1 MRILV
6 VATGLAIPLAFGS
19 AQAAPAPLP
28 PVRYT
33 CEDGT
38 RLRVTFS
45 ASGAGPGT
53 ALVRVLGTEKEF
65 MVVQAPSADGGRY
78 VAAKVEFWDKGST
91 ATFTRDAVA
100 LVCPPKR

>member
-6 VATGLAIPLAFGS
+6 VATGLATHLALSS

-28 PVRYT
+28 TVRYI

-45 ASGAGPGT
+45 TPGT
-53 ALVRVLGTEKEF
+53 APGRALVRVLGTEQEF
-65 MVVQAPSADGGRY
+65 KLEQASSADGGRY
-78 VAAKVEFWDKGST
+78 MASKTEFWDKGTT
-91 ATFTRDAVA
+91 ATFTRDAVS
-100 LVCPPKR
+100 LVCRPKR